1 MLHAGV
7 GGWGRG
13 VLTLTTEQLVE
24 FEDQE
29 RRAAEGH
36 GVQLKSQHGG
46 GAEGIRNSG
55 SSSTI

>member
-36 GVQLKSQHGG
+36 GVQLKSQH
-46 GAEGIRNSG
+46 
-55 SSSTI
+55 